1 VESKNPDRAKAENRL
16 GENEMAQKNIQAQNA
31 PQTASE
37 APVEENPA
45 IRTNNDLFALV
56 RATDGQSVQ
65 NKVAFMG
72 DIRQKL
78 AQVADEAKANGE
90 QAAETEGLAA
100 SAATRLFIARVNG
113 VVTGDELTGLL
124 GDTFGYKPKQDGTP
138 GKTPAGVGEAIRK
151 RIVRAVQGHDFVNGA
166 DGGRFFETMDPDE
179 VAPVISSIG
188 RTKKNEKG
196 ETVSDGISVWDAYKK
211 LGDIKSQSTVRLP
224 FAFDAKK
231 ILGLTEALSEAGARG
246 KLLSNPSL
254 LKAYAGLADQLT
266 LIRQVGDD
274 ELADVKA
281 ALGVSDENENENEPE
296 AETETVEGEQMAA

>member
-1 VESKNPDRAKAENRL
+1 
-16 GENEMAQKNIQAQNA
+16 MAQKNTNTNTVAQNA
-31 PQTASE
+31 SQTASE
-37 APVEENPA
+37 APQEANPA
-45 IRTNNDLFALV
+45 IRNNNDLFALV

-90 QAAETEGLAA
+90 QAKETEGLAA
-100 SAATRLFIARVNG
+100 SAATRLYIARING
-113 VVTGDELTGLL
+113 TITGDELTSLL

-151 RIVRAVQGHDFVNGA
+151 RIVRAVQGYDFVHGA
-166 DGGRFFETMDPDE
+166 DGGRFFETMDADA
-179 VAPVISSIG
+179 VAPVISAIG
-188 RTKKNEKG
+188 RVKKNEKG
-196 ETVSDGISVWDAYKK
+196 ETVSDGISVWDAYIK
-211 LGDIKSQSTVRLP
+211 LGDIKSQGTVRLP

-231 ILGLTEALSEAGARG
+231 ILSLTESLSEAGARG

-266 LIRQVGDD
+266 LLRQIGDD
-274 ELADVKA
+274 ELAEVKA
-281 ALGVSDENENENEPE
+281 ALGVDDGESEPE
-296 AETETVEGEQMAA
+296 ADTETVEGEQMAA